1 MTEHYATEYLVG
13 QRRKKK
19 ITGSGKWKCKYEI
32 PQIMG

>member
-13 QRRKKK
+13 QGREK
-19 ITGSGKWKCKYEI
+19 ITGSGKWKCKYKI